1 MPSPKNTQRTMADV
15 RAECIALGIQP
26 GRSIAECE
34 RRIAYWQNGPGAEVS
49 AAWKRGEPAKIGLD
63 MSKTPD
69 RTLASVMGDL
79 LARAVMSFTTPG
91 RETNPKF
98 AEGFADRRPKPK
110 AAANAWLLVKGARA
124 KPKRMSIRKR
134 REMKRRQR
142 QARMTHKA
150 RKAAV

>member
-34 RRIAYWQNGPGAEVS
+34 RRIAYWHNGPGAEVS

-63 MSKTPD
+63 MSKTD
-69 RTLASVMGDL
+69 RTLASVMGGL
-79 LARAVMSFTTPG
+79 LARAVMYFTTPG
-91 RETNPKF
+91 RDTLVTCREPHLWL
-98 AEGFADRRPKPK
+98 AAMPKPEPKAVRK
-110 AAANAWLLVKGARA
+110 AAEPK
-124 KPKRMSIRKR
+124 KRMSNRKR